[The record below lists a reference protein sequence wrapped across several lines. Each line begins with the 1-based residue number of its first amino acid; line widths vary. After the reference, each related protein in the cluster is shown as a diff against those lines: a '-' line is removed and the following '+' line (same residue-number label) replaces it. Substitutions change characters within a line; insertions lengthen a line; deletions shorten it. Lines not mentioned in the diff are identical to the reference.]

1 MKKRKK
7 VWLLKYGR
15 MVKKMYKTEVTN
27 VSNSDAKSIPYEYKD
42 CEIKNGKYG
51 QHKEVKVV
59 DSTGNVIDKTS
70 TFIPFGGAVY
80 VDEKI
85 IDIDT
90 LEVILKLYFT
100 NGESEKNIVY
110 FPRADLIDGKIL
122 TLATYGVQVTKQSA
136 QVLIKCLMNQETNA
150 TQKFTYKELGF
161 GTYKDKQI
169 FKGSKALGM
178 NAEYTGKLRVSPK
191 GSYEEYIK
199 MIKEEVVGQIP
210 LEFILAVS
218 ISGMLVDFLKEKM
231 SVENI
236 VVHLVGQSSTGK
248 TTSALL
254 AVASGSAPDFMGDNF
269 VFSFQDTQNS
279 LMKMIPNSYCTL
291 IDEGSLIGKKDMTQA
306 MYSLSSG
313 VEKRRLTKNLDIQE
327 VSRFRTALIL
337 TSEKSILSQ
346 CNENSGLLV
355 RNIEVDNVVYTKS
368 AESADRIKNT
378 IRNNYGFVVPKVAE
392 WLLDK
397 GEDKIVKK
405 VIKETD
411 NLIQQAIHNE
421 EYNNLTERSAK
432 QSALILV
439 AVDILGEVLGLCF
452 NKSEVIEF
460 MHEHSLVKDNEIV
473 SMGKRAMDFLL
484 QEITKDYTQFLREG
498 YDSEIKEC
506 RGKLKKVQD
515 KLLKTGEISKMQLL
529 ITREEFVRVMHKGH
543 FSEEKII
550 LKEWKELGYLQ
561 SQKDRYV
568 SDVSIQK
575 DIISKGYIINI
586 PTKESDKEK
595 PKQKKNQCEEEL
607 SFLDR
612 EELIDFEDEE

>member
-1 MKKRKK
+1 
-7 VWLLKYGR
+7 
-15 MVKKMYKTEVTN
+15 MVKKMYKTEVIN
-27 VSNSDAKSIPYEYKD
+27 LLKSDEKSIPYEYKD
-42 CEIKNGKYG
+42 CEIKDGKYG
-51 QHKEVKVV
+51 EYKEVKIV
-59 DSTGNVIDKTS
+59 DSAGNVIEKTRK
-70 TFIPFGGAVY
+70 FIPFGGAVY
-80 VDEKI
+80 VEEKI

-90 LEVILKLYFT
+90 LEMTLKLYFT

-122 TLATYGVQVTKQSA
+122 TLATYGVQVTKQSS

-150 TQKFTYKELGF
+150 IQKLTYKELGF
-161 GTYKDKQI
+161 GTYKDKKI

-199 MIKEEVVGQIP
+199 MIKEEVVGQNP

-218 ISGMLVDFLKEKM
+218 ISGMLVDFLKDKM
-231 SVENI
+231 SLENI

-291 IDEGSLIGKKDMTQA
+291 IDEGSLIGRKDMTQA

-378 IRNNYGFVVPKVAE
+378 IKNNYGFLVPRVAE
-392 WLLDK
+392 WLLKK
-397 GEDKIVKK
+397 GENIVTEK
-405 VIKETD
+405 VITETD
-411 NLIQQAIHNE
+411 YLIQQAKENG

-439 AVDILGEVLGLCF
+439 AVDILEEVLGLCF
-452 NKSEVIEF
+452 NKPEVIEF

-473 SMGKRAMDFLL
+473 SMGRRAMEYLL
-484 QEITKDYTQFLREG
+484 QVVTRDYAQFLKGEEQ
-498 YDSEIKEC
+498 DAEIKDC
-506 RGKLKKVQD
+506 KGRLKDVQS
-515 KLLKTGEISKMQLL
+515 KILKTGEISKMQLL
-529 ITREEFVRVMHKGH
+529 ITKEEFVKIIHQGG
-543 FSEEKII
+543 FSEEKIL
-550 LKEWKELGYLQ
+550 LKEFKELGYLQ
-561 SQKDRYV
+561 SQRDRYI
-568 SDVSIQK
+568 SDISIIK
-575 DIISKGYIINI
+575 GIFSKGYIINL
-586 PTKESDKEK
+586 PSKENDKEEK
-595 PKQKKNQCEEEL
+595 KVIPKQKKNQCEENVT
-607 SFLDR
+607 FFDR
-612 EELIDFEDEE
+612 EEIIDFEDEE

>member
-1 MKKRKK
+1 M
-7 VWLLKYGR
+7 
-15 MVKKMYKTEVTN
+15 MYKTEVAN
-27 VSNSDAKSIPYEYKD
+27 VSNSDAKTIPNKYKD
-42 CEIKNGKYG
+42 CEIKDGKYG
-51 QHKEVKVV
+51 QYKEVKVV
-59 DSTGNVIDKTS
+59 DNAGNVIERTR
-70 TFIPFGGAVY
+70 TFIAFGGAVY
-80 VDEKI
+80 VKQKI
-85 IDIDT
+85 VDIDT
-90 LEVILKLYFT
+90 LEVTLELYFI
-100 NGESEKNIVY
+100 NGENQKIIVY

-122 TLATYGVQVTKQSA
+122 TLTTYGVQVTKQSS
-136 QVLIKCLMNQETNA
+136 QILIKCLMNQETNA
-150 TQKFTYKELGF
+150 TQKLTYKELGF

-178 NAEYTGKLRVSPK
+178 NAVYTGKLRVSPK

-199 MIKEEVVGQIP
+199 VIKGEVIGQTP

-218 ISGMLVDFLKEKM
+218 ISGMLVDFLKDKM
-231 SVENI
+231 SLENI

-291 IDEGSLIGKKDMTQA
+291 IDEGSLIGTKDMTQA

-355 RNIEVDNVVYTKS
+355 RNIEVDNVVYTRS

-397 GEDKIVKK
+397 GEDEIVEK

-411 NLIQQAIHNE
+411 NLIQQAKDNG

-439 AVDILGEVLGLCF
+439 AVDILQDVLNLGF
-452 NKSEVIEF
+452 KKSEITEF
-460 MHEHSLVKDNEIV
+460 LHEHSLVKDNEIV
-473 SMGKRAMDFLL
+473 SMGRRAMEYLL
-484 QEITKDYTQFLREG
+484 QVVTRDYVQFLREG
-498 YDSEIKEC
+498 YDSEIKDC
-506 RGKLKKVQD
+506 KGRLKKVQD
-515 KLLKTGEISKMQLL
+515 KLLKTGEISKMQLF
-529 ITREEFVRVMHKGH
+529 ITREEFVKVMHKGH

-575 DIISKGYIINI
+575 DIISKGYIINL

-595 PKQKKNQCEEEL
+595 KEEKPKQKKNQYEEDL

-612 EELIDFEDEE
+612 EEIIDFEDEE

>member
-1 MKKRKK
+1 M
-7 VWLLKYGR
+7 
-15 MVKKMYKTEVTN
+15 MYKTKVTN
-27 VSNSDAKSIPYEYKD
+27 LLTEDEKSIPYEYKD
-42 CEIKNGKYG
+42 CEVKDGKYG
-51 QHKEVKVV
+51 QYKEVKIV
-59 DSTGNVIDKTS
+59 DNAGNVIEKTKK
-70 TFIPFGGAVY
+70 FIPLGGAVY
-80 VDEKI
+80 VEEQI

-90 LEVILKLYFT
+90 LEVTLKLYFT

-110 FPRADLIDGKIL
+110 FPRTDLVDGKIL
-122 TLATYGVQVTKQSA
+122 ALATYGVQVTKQSS

-150 TQKFTYKELGF
+150 PQSLTYKELGF
-161 GTYKDKQI
+161 GTYKDKKI

-178 NAEYTGKLRVSPK
+178 KAEYTGKLRVSPI

-199 MIKEEVVGQIP
+199 MITEEVIGQIP

-218 ISGMLVDFLKEKM
+218 ISGMLVDFLKDQL
-231 SVENI
+231 SLENI

-279 LMKMIPNSYCTL
+279 LMKMIPSSYCTL
-291 IDEGSLIGKKDMTQA
+291 IDEGSLIGRKDMTQA

-313 VEKRRLTKNLDIQE
+313 VEKRRLTKNLDIQD

-337 TSEKSILSQ
+337 SSEKSILSQ

-355 RNIEVDNVVYTKS
+355 RNIEIDNVVYTQS
-368 AESADRIKNT
+368 AKSADRIKNT
-378 IRNNYGFVVPKVAE
+378 IRNNYGFLVPKVAE

-397 GEDKIVKK
+397 GENAVADM

-411 NLIQQAIHNE
+411 YLIQQAKDND

-439 AVDILGEVLGLCF
+439 SVDILGEVLGLCF
-452 NKSEVIEF
+452 NKPEIIEF

-473 SMGKRAMDFLL
+473 SMGKRAMEYLL
-484 QEITKDYTQFLREG
+484 QVITKDYTQFLREG
-498 YDSEIKEC
+498 YESEVKDC
-506 RGKLKKVQD
+506 KGRLKKVQD
-515 KLLKTGEISKMQLL
+515 RLLKTGEISKMQLL
-529 ITREEFVRVMHKGH
+529 ITREEFVRVLQKGH

-561 SQKDRYV
+561 AQRDRCV
-568 SDVSIQK
+568 SDVKIQK
-575 DIISKGYIINI
+575 DIISKGYIINL
-586 PTKESDKEK
+586 PTKESKKEENK
-595 PKQKKNQCEEEL
+595 VTPKQTKNQCEEDL

-612 EELIDFEDEE
+612 EEVIDFEDE

>member
-1 MKKRKK
+1 
-7 VWLLKYGR
+7 
-15 MVKKMYKTEVTN
+15 MYKTEVI
-27 VSNSDAKSIPYEYKD
+27 SLLESDAKSIPYEYKD

-51 QHKEVKVV
+51 QRKEVKVV

-85 IDIDT
+85 TDIDT

-122 TLATYGVQVTKQSA
+122 MLTTYGVQVTKQSA
-136 QVLIKCLMNQETNA
+136 QVLIKCLMNQEANA
-150 TQKFTYKELGF
+150 TQKFTYKKLGF

-218 ISGMLVDFLKEKM
+218 ISGMLVDFLKDKM

-291 IDEGSLIGKKDMTQA
+291 IDEGSLIGRKDMTQA

-355 RNIEVDNVVYTKS
+355 RNIEVDNVVYTRS

-378 IRNNYGFVVPKVAE
+378 IKNNYGFLVPRVAE
-392 WLLDK
+392 WLLKK
-397 GEDKIVKK
+397 GENVVAEM

-411 NLIQQAIHNE
+411 YLIQQAKSNG

-439 AVDILGEVLGLCF
+439 AVDILKDVLDLGF
-452 NKSEVIEF
+452 NKSEIIEF

-473 SMGKRAMDFLL
+473 SMGRRAMEYLL
-484 QEITKDYTQFLREG
+484 QVVTRDYAQFLKGEG
-498 YDSEIKEC
+498 QDAEIKDC
-506 RGKLKKVQD
+506 KGRLKDVQS
-515 KLLKTGEISKMQLL
+515 KILKTGEISKMQLL
-529 ITREEFVRVMHKGH
+529 ITKEGFVKIIHQGG
-543 FSEEKII
+543 FSEEKIL
-550 LKEWKELGYLQ
+550 LKEFKELGYLQ
-561 SQKDRYV
+561 SQRDRYI
-568 SDVSIQK
+568 SDISIVK
-575 DIISKGYIINI
+575 GISSKGYIINL
-586 PTKESDKEK
+586 PTKESDKEKKEEK
-595 PKQKKNQCEEEL
+595 PKQKKNQCEEDL

-612 EELIDFEDEE
+612 EEIIDFEDEE

>member
-1 MKKRKK
+1 
-7 VWLLKYGR
+7 
-15 MVKKMYKTEVTN
+15 MYKTEVTN
-27 VSNSDAKSIPYEYKD
+27 LLTKDEKSIPYEYKD
-42 CEIKNGKYG
+42 CDVKDGKYG
-51 QHKEVKVV
+51 QYKEVKIV
-59 DSTGNVIDKTS
+59 DNAGNVIEKTRK
-70 TFIPFGGAVY
+70 FIPFGGAVY
-80 VDEKI
+80 VEEQI

-90 LEVILKLYFT
+90 LEVTLKLYFT
-100 NGESEKNIVY
+100 NGENQKNIVY

-122 TLATYGVQVTKQSA
+122 TLATYGVQVTKQSS

-150 TQKFTYKELGF
+150 TQKLTYKKLGF
-161 GTYKDKQI
+161 GTYKDEKI

-199 MIKEEVVGQIP
+199 MIKKEVVGQIP

-218 ISGMLVDFLKEKM
+218 ISGMLVDFLKDKM

-254 AVASGSAPDFMGDNF
+254 AVASGSAPDFLGNNF
-269 VFSFQDTQNS
+269 AFTFQDTQNS

-291 IDEGSLIGKKDMTQA
+291 IDEGSLIGRKDMTQA

-313 VEKRRLTKNLDIQE
+313 VEKRRLTKNLDIQD

-378 IRNNYGFVVPKVAE
+378 IKNNYGFLVPRVAE
-392 WLLDK
+392 WLLKK
-397 GEDKIVKK
+397 GENAVAEM

-411 NLIQQAIHNE
+411 SLIQQAKDNG

-439 AVDILGEVLGLCF
+439 AVDILKDVLDLSF
-452 NKSEVIEF
+452 NKSEIIEF
-460 MHEHSLVKDNEIV
+460 MHEHSLVKDNESV
-473 SMGKRAMDFLL
+473 SMGKRAMEYLL
-484 QEITKDYTQFLREG
+484 QIITKDYTQFLREG
-498 YDSEIKEC
+498 YDSEIKDC
-506 RGKLKKVQD
+506 KGRLKRVQD
-515 KLLKTGEISKMQLL
+515 TILKTDETSKMQLL
-529 ITREEFVRVMHKGH
+529 ITRDEFVRVMKKGH

-568 SDVSIQK
+568 SKVSIQK
-575 DIISKGYIINI
+575 DIISKGYTINL
-586 PTKESDKEK
+586 PTRESDKEK
-595 PKQKKNQCEEEL
+595 KEVTPRQKKNQCEEDL

-612 EELIDFEDEE
+612 EEIIDFEDKE